1 MYMLYIFSYSIQNKD
16 LCRSKG
22 KVRLCCLGTKFI
34 QFHAMLAILHPDCW
48 KNMMNSSFSSF
59 ILVQLIFFF
68 IPTWCK
74 IASAARNSVPHTEAT
89 IFALYSVYVHCT
101 MYMLYIYSAADYT
114 MIQITA
120 NENQAFSWFCVT
132 QQKIPLYFLTHKY
145 FVGYLSFC
153 PRIFVSG
160 ASFNDSIT
168 KRTQFKCILAW
179 ADSDFFAIFEIQ

>member
-1 MYMLYIFSYSIQNKD
+1 MLGKPDPCQIYFNSYPHTKWIFFFVRVQHGHTGWSVGREQLCRHHPRQPDQDQALQVQGRRLEYIHYNVHVIYIQLQHIEKD

-68 IPTWCK
+68 IPSWCK

-89 IFALYSVYVHCT
+89 TFALYSVYVHCT

-120 NENQAFSWFCVT
+120 NEN
-132 QQKIPLYFLTHKY
+132 
-145 FVGYLSFC
+145 
-153 PRIFVSG
+153 
-160 ASFNDSIT
+160 
-168 KRTQFKCILAW
+168 
-179 ADSDFFAIFEIQ
+179 